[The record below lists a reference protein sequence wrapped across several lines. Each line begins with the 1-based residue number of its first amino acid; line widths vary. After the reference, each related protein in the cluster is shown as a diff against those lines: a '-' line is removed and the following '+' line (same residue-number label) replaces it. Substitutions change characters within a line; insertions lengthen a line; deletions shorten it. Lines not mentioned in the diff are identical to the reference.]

1 MTDHEIHN
9 CIDAKNEKV
18 IGQMNTI
25 MVTFS
30 KAITGLIVEE
40 NKLIKHSIDQLTD
53 RVDKQN
59 GRVGKSED
67 KITELE
73 KWQYR
78 HQGFAEG
85 KTTQWEKNWRVWLGI
100 IALTGTLSGIFFS
113 MQKIVSTQKE
123 LKTQINYIN
132 TPIENERGEIVLY
145 PSGMVVDSLSKESKK
160 RWK

>member
-18 IGQMNTI
+18 IEQMNTI
-25 MVTFS
+25 MGTFS

-59 GRVGKSED
+59 GRVGKSAD
-67 KITELE
+67 KITALE
-73 KWQYR
+73 KWQSE
-78 HQGFAEG
+78 HQGWLDG
-85 KTTQWEKNWRVWLGI
+85 KTSQWDKNWRVWLGI

-113 MQKIVSTQKE
+113 MHKIISTQKE
-123 LKTQINYIN
+123 MKAQINYIN

-145 PSGMVVDSLSKESKK
+145 PSGLVVDSISKEGKK